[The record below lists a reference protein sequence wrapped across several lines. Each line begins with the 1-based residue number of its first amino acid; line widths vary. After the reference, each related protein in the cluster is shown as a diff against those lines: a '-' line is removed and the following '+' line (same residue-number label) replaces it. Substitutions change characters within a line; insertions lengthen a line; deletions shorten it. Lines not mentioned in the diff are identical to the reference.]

1 MASGTVVS
9 RILGLVRTV
18 LLAYAI
24 GITTFAA
31 DAFGVANQ
39 LPNNVYAIVVGG
51 LLNAVLVPQ
60 IVRARVRKDGG
71 QGYIDGL
78 LTIIILVFA
87 AITVLATVL
96 APVLVR
102 IYTTGWD
109 ENTLAL
115 ATAFAYWCLPQL
127 FFYGLYS
134 ILGEV
139 LNARSSF
146 GPFMWAPVL
155 NNLVAIAGLIAFI
168 AWFGA
173 GRADSLDWS
182 QPEPI
187 ALLAGT
193 ATAGVAAQALILLF
207 FWKRIGLRFTF
218 NFKWRGLGLRP
229 ALKAASWTLAMLVIT
244 QIGGLVQ
251 TNLAS
256 STLAA
261 RNSVG
266 GEGVM
271 VGIASVAVA
280 ATAWLIFMIPH
291 SIGTVSIATAYFT
304 RMSEHAS
311 ERNWAELK
319 KDLNKALRLIIL
331 ISTFAAI
338 IMAVLSYPI
347 GRVFA
352 LQYDPAAALGL
363 VLVAMMIGLVPFS
376 INFMLQ
382 RVFYALEDT
391 KSPFVFTTIQILVFI
406 VGAYVAA
413 ALVPAAALVAAISLV
428 MSFSFTVQA
437 IIAWLMLRKRIG
449 QLSDGKLFS
458 DSAKIVVASTL
469 SGAAG
474 AAVLWA
480 LGGVSESSF
489 AMQGVV
495 DALVSSALVGLAA
508 GITYLAALL
517 ALGNEEVRSA
527 LTGIRRR

>member
-1 MASGTVVS
+1 V
-9 RILGLVRTV
+9 
-18 LLAYAI
+18 
-24 GITTFAA
+24 
-31 DAFGVANQ
+31 
-39 LPNNVYAIVVGG
+39 
-51 LLNAVLVPQ
+51 
-60 IVRARVRKDGG
+60 
-71 QGYIDGL
+71 
-78 LTIIILVFA
+78 
-87 AITVLATVL
+87 
-96 APVLVR
+96 
-102 IYTTGWD
+102 
-109 ENTLAL
+109 
-115 ATAFAYWCLPQL
+115 
-127 FFYGLYS
+127 
-134 ILGEV
+134 
-139 LNARSSF
+139 
-146 GPFMWAPVL
+146 
-155 NNLVAIAGLIAFI
+155 VAIAGLVVFI
-168 AWFGA
+168 SWFGA
-173 GRADSLDWS
+173 GRADSIDWS

-256 STLAA
+256 STLSA

-266 GEGVM
+266 GDGVM

-311 ERNWAELK
+311 ERNWSALK
-319 KDLNKALRLIIL
+319 KDLNKSLRLIIL

-338 IMAVLSYPI
+338 IMSILSYPI

-352 LQYDPAAALGL
+352 LQYEPATALGL

-391 KSPFVFTTIQILVFI
+391 KSPFFFTTIQILVFI
-406 VGAYVAA
+406 VGAYTAA

-428 MSFSFTVQA
+428 MSASFAVQA
-437 IIAWLMLRKRIG
+437 LIAYLMLRKRIG

-458 DSAKIVVASTL
+458 ESAKIVMASIL
-469 SGAAG
+469 SGAVG
-474 AAVLWA
+474 MAVLWA
-480 LGGVSESSF
+480 LGGVSEPSYS
-489 AMQGVV
+489 MQGVLN
-495 DALVSSALVGLAA
+495 ALIASSLVGTSA
-508 GITYLAALL
+508 GITYLVALVL
-517 ALGNEEVRSA
+517 LGNPEVRTA
-527 LTGIRRR
+527 LAGIRRR